1 MGTAIFVIV
10 IGIVSIVIAKCLDR
24 MWKHEEA
31 YNWQKLIVW
40 GVGYIVPVI
49 VDICIATIMVVT
61 LDIASDDFPW
71 FAFTFSYCCG
81 FVQLVPFL
89 LVYHFKSLVEWM
101 KGHD

>member
-10 IGIVSIVIAKCLDR
+10 MGIVSIVIAKCLDHR
-24 MWKHEEA
+24 WKHEEA

-40 GVGYIVPVI
+40 GIGVIIPMI
-49 VDICIATIMVVT
+49 VDFCIAFSIAVT
-61 LDIASDDFPW
+61 LDIASDDSTW

-81 FVQLVPFL
+81 LVQFVPFL
-89 LVYHFKSLVEWM
+89 VECM

>member
-10 IGIVSIVIAKCLDR
+10 MGIVSIVIAKCLDR

-40 GVGYIVPVI
+40 GIGVFIPMI
-49 VDICIATIMVVT
+49 VDFCIAISIAVT
-61 LDIASDDFPW
+61 LDIASDDSTW
-71 FAFTFSYCCG
+71 FAFTFSLCWG
-81 FVQLVPFL
+81 LVQFVPFL